1 MTLQLIDSKK
11 KIFFYIFIFLFLS
24 TIKINFPSSDNLIS
38 FKIRDISVIG
48 LSHNNNR
55 TISQKLT
62 RFQGRNI
69 FSLSESEFN
78 EILEKFN
85 IIESYEIKKIFPNR
99 IELKL
104 KRTNFIA
111 FTFLN
116 NSKYIIGENNK
127 LIDFDELSYGDLNLP
142 IVFTNDNFQKFKEL
156 KEIIEQTNFNF
167 KEVESFYYFKIG
179 RWDLKTKDG
188 MTIKLPTN
196 DIKEAMNRAHIILHD
211 KNLNKLKLLD
221 MRIENYIIISNE

>member
-38 FKIRDISVIG
+38 FKIRDISVTG
-48 LSHNNNR
+48 LSHNNNM

-69 FSLSESEFN
+69 FSLNESEFN

-85 IIESYEIKKIFPNR
+85 IVESYEIKKIFPNK

-116 NSKYIIGENNK
+116 NTKYIIGENNK

>member
-1 MTLQLIDSKK
+1 M
-11 KIFFYIFIFLFLS
+11 
-24 TIKINFPSSDNLIS
+24 
-38 FKIRDISVIG
+38 
-48 LSHNNNR
+48 
-55 TISQKLT
+55 T

-69 FSLSESEFN
+69 FSLNESEFN

-85 IIESYEIKKIFPNR
+85 IVESYEIKKIFPNK

-116 NSKYIIGENNK
+116 NTKYIIGENNK